1 MNTYNT
7 YSSKQVNHALNS
19 LNEIFDKDKS
29 FAALPADS
37 KHTFALALL
46 QACNV
51 KLKPEAS

>member
-7 YSSKQVNHALNS
+7 KQVNHALNS
-19 LNEIFDKDKS
+19 LNEIFADDKS

-37 KHTFALALL
+37 RNTFALALL

-51 KLKPEAS
+51 KPKPEAS

>member
-7 YSSKQVNHALNS
+7 KQVNHALNS

-51 KLKPEAS
+51 KPRPEAI